1 MLPPRDRMAGMEVIG
16 FSIRI
21 DSYRA
26 VKTLCFSI
34 YRVQDGVLVWGWVLS
49 MAMYLLFLF
58 PRHGSEGSK

>member
-1 MLPPRDRMAGMEVIG
+1 MEVIG

-34 YRVQDGVLVWGWVLS
+34 YRVQDEVLVWGWVLS